1 MIVSSYKTIIQA
13 SEGNFKEKGSSFP
26 AFCFPVKN
34 EEEIKKYIAQV
45 KKAHPKCNHHCYAFR
60 LLPDGSNYRSSDDR
74 EPSGTAGKPILNVL
88 LSNELT
94 YTLIVVARYFGGSL
108 LGVPGLIHAYR
119 SAAEDAVKNATIIT
133 KTVDKQVTFKFSY
146 LILNDVMQF
155 LKHYTFRIIQ
165 QDFSEDVQMKM
176 ELPVADLE
184 NLKIKLAAVSLGYQ
198 IEIKETEQ
206 PGHSE

>member
-1 MIVSSYKTIIQA
+1 MIVSSYKTIVQA

-26 AFCFPVKN
+26 AFCFPVQD
-34 EEEIKKYIAQV
+34 EDEIKKYLVQV

-133 KTVDKQVTFKFSY
+133 KTVDKQATLKFSY

-155 LKHYTFRIIQ
+155 LKQYSFRVIQ
-165 QDFSEDVQMKM
+165 QDYSEDIQMTI
-176 ELPVADLE
+176 EIPVADLD
-184 NLKIKLAAVSLGYQ
+184 NLKSKLAAVSLGYQ
-198 IEIKETEQ
+198 VAI
-206 PGHSE
+206 SDV